1 MSAIR
6 RPRPSGLQAFWKL
19 LDAIE
24 ATTRL
29 EFQAV
34 RVRDLHSMKVLFEQK
49 QDDFVR
55 LHVLGRRLGMSR
67 QNPELNRRLLAL
79 EAVQSRLADEAGSEV
94 ALLRS
99 EWQEADLENNRL
111 RSLKRAYVSDTMPS
125 DFQAEG

>member
-1 MSAIR
+1 MSGIR

-19 LDAIE
+19 LSAIE
-24 ATTRL
+24 SATRL
-29 EFQAV
+29 EFEAV
-34 RVRDLHSMKVLFEQK
+34 RGRDLQSMRVLFEQK

-55 LHVLGRRLGMSR
+55 LHALGSRLGMTR

-79 EAVQSRLADEAGSEV
+79 EAAQARLAEAAGSEV
-94 ALLRS
+94 EVLRS
-99 EWQEADLENNRL
+99 EWQGADLENNRL

>member
-1 MSAIR
+1 MR
-6 RPRPSGLQAFWKL
+6 
-19 LDAIE
+19 
-24 ATTRL
+24 
-29 EFQAV
+29 
-34 RVRDLHSMKVLFEQK
+34 VLFEQK

-55 LHVLGRRLGMSR
+55 LRALGSRLGMTR

-79 EAVQSRLADEAGSEV
+79 EAAQAQLAEAAGSEV
-94 ALLRS
+94 EVLRS